1 MNGYKTRKH
10 KDKLSTRDMTL
21 IAMFTAILAI
31 CSWIYIPTTIPFT
44 LQNFGV
50 FLAAGVL
57 GGKRGSL
64 AVFIY
69 ILLGIMG
76 VPVFAGFTGGAGMLF
91 GNTGGYIIGFL
102 LSALTMW
109 LMEVL
114 LGKKKMILLLSMVC
128 GLLVCYLF
136 GTIWFIQVYSMN
148 TGAIGIGGALAM
160 CVIPF
165 IIPDCIKIGLA
176 FVLSMSLKRSLRK
189 SKPSSIKYLRS
200 CSEAVK
206 APLN

>member
-114 LGKKKMILLLSMVC
+114 LGKKKMILVLSMVC

-165 IIPDCIKIGLA
+165 VIPDCIKIGLA
-176 FVLSMSLKRSLRK
+176 FVLSLSLKRSLRLV
-189 SKPSSIKYLRS
+189 SKRGNKRW
-200 CSEAVK
+200 K
-206 APLN
+206 

>member
-1 MNGYKTRKH
+1 MEDRVMNEYKTRKH

-50 FLAAGVL
+50 FLAVSVL

-76 VPVFAGFTGGAGMLF
+76 VPFFAGFTGGAGMLF

-176 FVLSMSLKRSLRK
+176 FAFSLSLKRSLRLV
-189 SKPSSIKYLRS
+189 SKKG
-200 CSEAVK
+200 E
-206 APLN
+206 

>member
-50 FLAAGVL
+50 FLAVSVL

-165 IIPDCIKIGLA
+165 VIPDCIKIGLA
-176 FVLSMSLKRSLRK
+176 FVLSMSLKRSLRLVSNK
-189 SKPSSIKYLRS
+189 G
-200 CSEAVK
+200 E
-206 APLN
+206 